1 MARQVNRSAWR
12 VANPGSCP
20 IALFSIHCG
29 VELDQLTR
37 LHHHLCRRTV
47 DILLEPYP
55 SKLLDSLKLAPVHE
69 SEGFGGMRRTCPRHG
84 GGVVRGTRR

>member
-1 MARQVNRSAWR
+1 MSDR
-12 VANPGSCP
+12 P
-20 IALFSIHCG
+20 LSIHCG

-37 LHHHLCRRTV
+37 LHHHLRRRTV

-55 SKLLDSLKLAPVHE
+55 SKQLDSLKLAPVHE
-69 SEGFGGMRRTCPRHG
+69 SEGFSGMRRTCPRHG